1 MSIIYR
7 IIKWGAHFIGQ
18 KELRVPNSFQKN
30 LQTSFEG
37 SEKFQLPNFCI
48 RKTTGQE
55 IQFKDLRGKK
65 VLLVNVASKC
75 GYTPQYPELEKLYK
89 ENESRLMIIGFPSNE
104 FGKQEPGSNKEIQ
117 NFCEINYGVTF
128 PISEKAEVK
137 SKNKCEL
144 YEWLTNPNKNGWN
157 AKEPTWNFCKY
168 LIDEKGF
175 LVGYFPSHVIPEI

>member
-18 KELRVPNSFQKN
+18 KELRVPNSFKKN
-30 LQTSFEG
+30 LPTSLEG
-37 SEKFQLPNFCI
+37 SEKFELPNFCI

-89 ENESRLMIIGFPSNE
+89 ENESRLMIIGF
-104 FGKQEPGSNKEIQ
+104 
-117 NFCEINYGVTF
+117 
-128 PISEKAEVK
+128 
-137 SKNKCEL
+137 
-144 YEWLTNPNKNGWN
+144 LTNLENKNQDPIKRFKIFVRSIT
-157 AKEPTWNFCKY
+157 A
-168 LIDEKGF
+168 LLF
-175 LVGYFPSHVIPEI
+175 LYPKKWK